1 MTEPAYWTLKSEF
14 LTIAPPTS
22 PDSHYYPHFTVED
35 KEAQRSDLSYKYPKE
50 TNKQKREESKF
61 FKPGLLHCHEHH
73 SWRIQ
78 VICTEQPGP
87 CFPQPVASGTPE
99 ETQKLSETQPS
110 CAPSNVH
117 QMKPAGW
124 SSWFPKVSSPRAT
137 NPKPVERSPD
147 VEFKHSAPN
156 AVLCTGKSESDQT
169 HAF

>member
-1 MTEPAYWTLKSEF
+1 M
-14 LTIAPPTS
+14 
-22 PDSHYYPHFTVED
+22 
-35 KEAQRSDLSYKYPKE
+35 SYKYPKE

-78 VICTEQPGP
+78 VKCTEQPGP

-99 ETQKLSETQPS
+99 ETQELSETQPS

-124 SSWFPKVSSPRAT
+124 FSWFPKVSSPRAT
-137 NPKPVERSPD
+137 NPKPMERSPD